1 MTCDQSGTKF
11 APSFRKL
18 SASDVVYSIGMG
30 IACAMAYKITTSLLA
45 SATGRGDDLLGGMWA
60 AVAAA
65 FVFRDKRADSLAA
78 GVSRLVSTCV
88 SFALC
93 LLYLGFLPPVMIGI
107 PILVIVGT
115 LVMILLN
122 RHDDI
127 ITTAITTIVVMGV
140 AIISPEHAWTQP
152 LLRLCDTVIGIIVG
166 VALKRTV
173 SAVCYLLRF
182 KSVKEKAEGRNS
194 GTG

>member
-1 MTCDQSGTKF
+1 MTCDQPGTKR
-11 APSFRKL
+11 ALAFRKL
-18 SASDVVYSIGMG
+18 SASDVVYSISMG
-30 IACAMAYKITTSLLA
+30 IACAIAYKITTAVLVSG
-45 SATGRGDDLLGGMWA
+45 TGRGDDLLGGMWA

-93 LLYLGFLPPVMIGI
+93 VLYLGFLPPVMVGI

-115 LVMILLN
+115 LAMIVLN

-140 AIISPEHAWTQP
+140 AIISPDHAWTQP
-152 LLRLCDTVIGIIVG
+152 LLRLFDTVIGIVVG
-166 VALKRTV
+166 VAFKRV
-173 SAVCYLLRF
+173 VALLRF
-182 KSVKEKAEGRNS
+182 KERGSESKGQ
-194 GTG
+194 

>member
-1 MTCDQSGTKF
+1 MNCDQPGTKF
-11 APSFRKL
+11 APAFRRL
-18 SASDVVYSIGMG
+18 SASDVVYSISMG
-30 IACAMAYKITTSLLA
+30 IACAVAYKITTSLLA

-93 LLYLGFLPPVMIGI
+93 LLYLRFLSPVMIGI

-152 LLRLCDTVIGIIVG
+152 LLRLFDTVIGIIVG
-166 VALKRTV
+166 VAFKGAV
-173 SAVCYLLRF
+173 SVGCYLARSERMRDL
-182 KSVKEKAEGRNS
+182 
-194 GTG
+194 